1 MIGLGVI
8 GCGKLGERF
17 LRYLSDMQPTATL
30 IAVADS
36 DEGRA
41 RVAAGRYGAS
51 RWFSDYEQLLEQP
64 DVQAVAI
71 VTPNYLHAPM
81 TIRAAAAGKHVLVI
95 KPMAVTLE
103 EADAMVAAAQR
114 ARVQLMVPFHR
125 RFLSEFQCAQQ
136 LAQDGTI
143 GRAYLVVTQFS
154 HFGPYEYFGA
164 ATDWYFRP
172 ERSGGGALLDMG
184 VHDADLVTWITGKR
198 VARVFGQVGAFVH
211 SISVD
216 DTATLQLE
224 MDDGGLG
231 TILAGWG
238 TQFDQTIQRVEVY
251 GTEGTL
257 SIHREAPLVRVYL
270 RRTANRRS
278 GWYYPDVK
286 SVDPWAKLCE
296 EFVAAASENR
306 TPSSSGIDGRRALGL
321 VLAAYQSARE
331 GRPIALPVG

>member
-1 MIGLGVI
+1 
-8 GCGKLGERF
+8 
-17 LRYLSDMQPTATL
+17 MQPTATL
-30 IAVADS
+30 VAVADS
-36 DEGRA
+36 DERRA
-41 RVAAGRYGAS
+41 RAAAEQYGAS
-51 RWFSDYEQLLEQP
+51 RWFSDYERLLDQP
-64 DVQAVAI
+64 DVHAVAI

-95 KPMAVTLE
+95 KPMALTLE
-103 EADAMVAAAQR
+103 EADAMLAAAQR
-114 ARVQLMVPFHR
+114 ANVQLMVPFHR
-125 RFLSEFQCAQQ
+125 RFLPEFQCARQ

-143 GRAYLVVTQFS
+143 GRAYLTVTQFS

-164 ATDWYFRP
+164 VTDWYFRP

-211 SISVD
+211 PIPVD

-224 MDDGGLG
+224 MDDGGLA

-238 TQFDQTIQRVEVY
+238 TQSDQTIQRVEVY

-257 SIHREAPLVRVYL
+257 WVHREAPLVRVYL
-270 RRTANRRS
+270 RGTASRKS

-286 SVDPWAKLCE
+286 RFDPWTKLCE

-306 TPSSSGIDGRRALGL
+306 VPSSSGVDGRRALEL

-331 GRPIALPVG
+331 GKPIALPSR